1 MPIVLTRLTRSISA
15 AALMCVTVLSG
26 AVAQSDAER
35 RDTASVQQVYFRTLS
50 TPASVSVVGDAQL
63 ALDLAIG
70 AFGATAGRTA
80 DMALNLGRA
89 LNATQQFDAALSTL
103 NSAKSIYE
111 DLGADA
117 TLRAAVTD
125 YEIGVALMGTG
136 DMDGA
141 TKVLTEA
148 YAMLAPTF
156 AQLSADA
163 DYVRAALQMA
173 GGPDAVAAARQ
184 IASAR
189 AAVSAPQPKT
199 TLRVP
204 PIYPPD
210 APDSEPGWVLLDY
223 RVWPDGSVR
232 DVFVLAGKPEGVF
245 DISAAMALTLWRFEP
260 SIDPTRHYQLNV
272 AFRAN

>member
-148 YAMLAPTF
+148 YAMLSTVRGRRLCARCFTDGRGTGRRRSGTADRIGTRSGLGAAAKDNAACAPD
-156 AQLSADA
+156 LSARCA
-163 DYVRAALQMA
+163 GLGTRMGAAGLSRVAGRQRQGRVRIGRQARRRVRYFRRH
-173 GGPDAVAAARQ
+173 GSNAVA
-184 IASAR
+184 
-189 AAVSAPQPKT
+189 V
-199 TLRVP
+199 
-204 PIYPPD
+204 
-210 APDSEPGWVLLDY
+210 
-223 RVWPDGSVR
+223 
-232 DVFVLAGKPEGVF
+232 
-245 DISAAMALTLWRFEP
+245 
-260 SIDPTRHYQLNV
+260 
-272 AFRAN
+272 

>member
-1 MPIVLTRLTRSISA
+1 MLTFLIRMVSVIALLWATAIPSA
-15 AALMCVTVLSG
+15 M
-26 AVAQSDAER
+26 AQSDNER

-50 TPASVSVVGDAQL
+50 TPASVSVVRDAQL
-63 ALDLAIG
+63 ALDLAAG
-70 AFGATAGRTA
+70 AFGATSGRTA

-103 NSAKSIYE
+103 NSAKSIYA
-111 DLGADA
+111 DLGDDA
-117 TLRAAVTD
+117 ALRAAVTD
-125 YEIGVALMGTG
+125 YELGVALMGTG

-141 TKVLTEA
+141 ADVLTDA
-148 YAMLAPTF
+148 YVVLAPTF
-156 AQLSADA
+156 ARLSADA
-163 DYVRAALQMA
+163 DHVRAALQMA

-184 IASAR
+184 AAAASGPVA
-189 AAVSAPQPKT
+189 APQPKT
-199 TLRVP
+199 ALQVP

-223 RVWPDGSVR
+223 RMWPDGSVR

-245 DISAAMALTLWRFEP
+245 DISAAMALTLWQFETP
-260 SIDPTRHYQLNV
+260 VDTSRHYQLNV